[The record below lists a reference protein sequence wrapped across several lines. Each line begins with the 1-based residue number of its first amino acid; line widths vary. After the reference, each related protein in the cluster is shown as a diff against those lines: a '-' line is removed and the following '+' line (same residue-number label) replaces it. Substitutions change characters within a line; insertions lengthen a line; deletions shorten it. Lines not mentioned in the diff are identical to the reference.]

1 MPVILVVEDDQVMR
15 KAIGTILN
23 RGGYSVLNA
32 TNGREAIELLDNAS
46 YDVVITDLMMPYA
59 NGLEVVNRI
68 RNDQNKKDVG
78 VIIVSAT
85 SNEDMVTE
93 AFSLGADDYLK
104 KPVMA
109 GELVSRIRKLI
120 ARQGSG
126 TAYSQPDDPADT
138 EEQEPEIPLQPT
150 EPSYLIAVSRYV
162 TEQAAGDDTATETA
176 APAEVNS
183 PVNTQLA
190 GAAAGKGMWHIEES
204 VAHGAGNMLHD
215 VTDTSQ
221 NIDRVINTGNTAPVN
236 KGVNGYMKQVVLVLG
251 VIALLVIGMLLYI
264 VI

>member
-15 KAIGTILN
+15 KAIGSILN

-32 TNGREAIELLDNAS
+32 TNGKEAMEMLNTAS

-68 RNDQNKKDVG
+68 RSDQNKKDVG

-120 ARQGSG
+120 KRQVVEPARGL
-126 TAYSQPDDPADT
+126 PEDIADI
-138 EEQEPEIPLQPT
+138 EEQEADIQRQPT

-162 TEQAAGDDTATETA
+162 HEQAVGDGLPPNTNEESTPVAAT
-176 APAEVNS
+176 PAVG
-183 PVNTQLA
+183 PDDP
-190 GAAAGKGMWHIEES
+190 GMWRMEES
-204 VAHGAGNMLHD
+204 VPHDAGDMLPEPGDSPKRTSPGAA
-215 VTDTSQ
+215 V
-221 NIDRVINTGNTAPVN
+221 VAPAPVPN
-236 KGVNGYMKQVVLVLG
+236 KGVNGYMKQIVLILAVV
-251 VIALLVIGMLLYI
+251 ALLVIGMLLY
-264 VI
+264 VAL